1 MREEEK
7 ETNTTPQKNQ
17 VSLSLLK
24 SVLWCSFLV
33 ALFCRGCLVVVVHVL
48 RSSLSLSLV
57 SFIAAEKKWNKK
69 RGSPI
74 FFLFMFRVLVK
85 KNRPLSLEILKVFR
99 LTFEY

>member
-24 SVLWCSFLV
+24 SVLLWWSSFLV
-33 ALFCRGCLVVVVHVL
+33 AALFCRGCLVVVVHVL

-85 KNRPLSLEILKVFR
+85 KKTDLSLSR
-99 LTFEY
+99 Y

>member
-7 ETNTTPQKNQ
+7 ETNKTTPVQNQQ

-24 SVLWCSFLV
+24 SVLLWWSSFLV
-33 ALFCRGCLVVVVHVL
+33 AALFCRGCLVVVVHVL

-85 KNRPLSLEILKVFR
+85 KKTDLSLSR
-99 LTFEY
+99 Y

>member
-1 MREEEK
+1 MA
-7 ETNTTPQKNQ
+7 
-17 VSLSLLK
+17 
-24 SVLWCSFLV
+24 

-85 KNRPLSLEILKVFR
+85 KKTDLSLSSNKSVSFD
-99 LTFEY
+99 F